1 MSSRMSSSMSSSV
14 SSTPDSRSASGPTSG
29 TSSAMSRRQLLG
41 LLAAGVAGG
50 TLLPALARA
59 ARSGGPGVHRIE
71 RVGLQLY
78 TVRKAMAKDL
88 EGTIAAVAA
97 AGIHE
102 LEFAGYYNKPAAWW
116 REIMGKHG
124 LTTPSTHIGLPATDA
139 AWAPHFEMAKA
150 MEHNWVIVPW
160 LDGKSLKTADDWKRV
175 ADRLNTAGAMAEKAG
190 LNLGYHNHDFEF
202 VPVGDTTGYEL
213 LMKHTDPKLV
223 DFELDIYWAV
233 KAGQDPA
240 AMISRWSGRYTC
252 CHVKDAGPAPE
263 RAMLD
268 VGAGTIDFR
277 SIIEKGRPQGLRH
290 WFIEHDNPQDPM
302 ASIRASALAMAQL

>member
-1 MSSRMSSSMSSSV
+1 MSS
-14 SSTPDSRSASGPTSG
+14 TIG
-29 TSSAMSRRQLLG
+29 TSSASRLTLASSPAMTRRTALG

-50 TLLPALARA
+50 SLLPALARA
-59 ARSGGPGVHRIE
+59 ASRSGTRGDADRKANRIE

-97 AGIHE
+97 AGVHE

-116 REIMGKHG
+116 RAVMGKHG
-124 LTTPSTHIGLPATDA
+124 LTTPSTHIGLPATDG

-160 LDGKSLKTADDWKRV
+160 LDARALKTADAWKRI

-190 LNLGYHNHDFEF
+190 LNLGYHNHAFEF
-202 VPVGDTTGYEL
+202 DPVGDTNGYEL

-233 KAGQDPA
+233 KAGQDPV

-263 RAMLD
+263 RAMLE
-268 VGAGTIDFR
+268 VGAGTIDFH

-290 WFIEHDNPQDPM
+290 WFIEHDNPHDPI
-302 ASIRASALAMAQL
+302 ASVRASALAMTQL